1 MHILDYW
8 QIKHAFFFC
17 SEFWLVISHD
27 RFKQIHRYLHFSNE
41 EEAVPKGE
49 AEEEAVPKGEAGYDP
64 LFKIRKL
71 LDLIVP
77 KFQSLYEPDQNMIPR

>member
-49 AEEEAVPKGEAGYDP
+49 AGYDP